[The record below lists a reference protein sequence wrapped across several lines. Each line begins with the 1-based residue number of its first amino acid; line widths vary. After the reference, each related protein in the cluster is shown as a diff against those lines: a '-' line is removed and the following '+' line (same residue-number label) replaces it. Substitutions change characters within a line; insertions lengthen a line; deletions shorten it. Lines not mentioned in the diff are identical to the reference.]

1 MSAGLGL
8 DKKHQCPFPGRFGE
22 CTIDGLTVPLI
33 DFQQTM
39 RLQIKMRY
47 RLVKFALP
55 WPR

>member
-1 MSAGLGL
+1 MKVALGNA
-8 DKKHQCPFPGRFGE
+8 R
-22 CTIDGLTVPLI
+22 LTVPLI